1 MAEIKSYMAYPE
13 YKSVMED
20 SQLTESK
27 AVKLFLDKAAHFNHT
42 IQLLNNVLISN
53 PGNKALTRNIKN
65 ADDSRIQSVWQAID
79 TAAME
84 QYQGW
89 KLIEDGDDFM
99 SVVMV
104 KYQGRLNEATLV
116 ERKTIEFMEL
126 LDEMKK
132 RQQQG
137 IWV

>member
-13 YKSVMED
+13 YKSVMAD
-20 SQLTESK
+20 GHLAESK
-27 AVKLFLDKAAHFNHT
+27 AVELFLDKAAHFNHT

-53 PGNKALTRNIKN
+53 PGNQALTRNIKN

-79 TAAME
+79 TAVME

-89 KLIEDGDDFM
+89 RLIEDGDDFM
-99 SVVMV
+99 AIMMV

-116 ERKTIEFMEL
+116 EHKTIEYMEL

-132 RQQQG
+132 RQQQD